1 MYSPSK
7 KIPYFHSTFP
17 PQAVTFT
24 QNIAQRKN
32 RMTKDPFEEYIRHIE
47 ADKKE
52 KSYAWQTAIGLQEVD
67 GLKPSQYLI
76 STAIKNIE
84 GEISIDTAE
93 QWISQYYEENPSLTS
108 ENRTE
113 EADKVSVRIAKLLSE
128 PAFSF
133 NANQYLAIHKYL
145 FKDIYSH
152 SGQIRTY
159 NITKKEWV
167 LEGKTVVYGMASE
180 LKNTLEYDLS
190 QEKNFSYRGLSLE
203 EIMTHLAT
211 FIARLWQIHVFEEG
225 NTRTT
230 AVFFIKYLKILG
242 FNVTNDIFAENSW
255 YFRNALVRANYNNL
269 AKGVYETNEYLL
281 LFLRNL
287 LLGENNL
294 LSNRQLHINS
304 SQFLEKQDIEKQKQ
318 DIEHKKQDI
327 EQSPDEKTRYS
338 EKTQKH
344 ITALSQILANR
355 IFSRID
361 VMNTLHLSA
370 SASSELI
377 KKMLEMKVIEKV
389 AGQGKGKYRFR

>member
-1 MYSPSK
+1 
-7 KIPYFHSTFP
+7 
-17 PQAVTFT
+17 
-24 QNIAQRKN
+24 
-32 RMTKDPFEEYIRHIE
+32 MTKDPFEEYIRHIE

-52 KSYAWQTAIGLQEVD
+52 KSYAWQTAIGLQKVD

-93 QWISQYYEENPSLTS
+93 QWISQYYEENPSLTG

-152 SGQIRTY
+152 AGQIRTY

-167 LEGKTVVYGMASE
+167 LEGETVVYGMASE

-230 AVFFIKYLKILG
+230 AVFFIKYLKTLG

-269 AKGVYETNEYLL
+269 AKGIYETNEYLL

-287 LLGENNL
+287 LLGENNP
-294 LSNRQLHINS
+294 LSNRQLHIHS
-304 SQFLEKQDIEKQKQ
+304 SQFLEKQDIEKQ
-318 DIEHKKQDI
+318 DIGHKKQDI
-327 EQSPDEKTRYS
+327 EQNTDEKTRHS

-355 IFSRID
+355 IFSRRD
-361 VMNTLHLSA
+361 VVNTLHLSA

-377 KKMLEMKVIEKV
+377 KKMLEIKVIEKV

>member
-1 MYSPSK
+1 
-7 KIPYFHSTFP
+7 
-17 PQAVTFT
+17 
-24 QNIAQRKN
+24 
-32 RMTKDPFEEYIRHIE
+32 MTKDPFEEYIRHIE

-93 QWISQYYEENPSLTS
+93 QWISQYYEENPSLTG

-113 EADKVSVRIAKLLSE
+113 EADKVSVRTAKLLSE

-152 SGQIRTY
+152 AGQIRTY

-167 LEGKTVVYGMASE
+167 LEGETVVYGMASE

-230 AVFFIKYLKILG
+230 AVFFIKYLKTLG

-269 AKGVYETNEYLL
+269 AKGIYETNEYLL

-287 LLGENNL
+287 LLGENNP
-294 LSNRQLHINS
+294 LSNRQLHIHS
-304 SQFLEKQDIEKQKQ
+304 SQFLEKQDIEKQ
-318 DIEHKKQDI
+318 DIGHKKQDI
-327 EQSPDEKTRYS
+327 EQNTDEKTRHS

-355 IFSRID
+355 IFSRRD
-361 VMNTLHLSA
+361 VVNTLHLSA

-377 KKMLEMKVIEKV
+377 KKMLEIKVIEKV

>member
-1 MYSPSK
+1 
-7 KIPYFHSTFP
+7 
-17 PQAVTFT
+17 
-24 QNIAQRKN
+24 
-32 RMTKDPFEEYIRHIE
+32 MTKDPFEEYIRHIE

-93 QWISQYYEENPSLTS
+93 QWISQYYEENPSLTG

-152 SGQIRTY
+152 AGQIRTY

-167 LEGKTVVYGMASE
+167 LEGETVVYGMASE

-230 AVFFIKYLKILG
+230 AVFFIKYLKTLG

-269 AKGVYETNEYLL
+269 AKGVYETNEYLI

-294 LSNRQLHINS
+294 LSNRQLHIHS
-304 SQFLEKQDIEKQKQ
+304 SQFSEKQ

-327 EQSPDEKTRYS
+327 EQENIDKTGFS
-338 EKTQKH
+338 SKTQKH
-344 ITALSQILANR
+344 IEQLSQTLGDA
-355 IFSRID
+355 IFSRSEVLNI
-361 VMNTLHLSA
+361 LPLSA
-370 SASSELI
+370 SAASELLR
-377 KKMLEMKVIEKV
+377 KMLEIGVIEKV
-389 AGQGKGKYRFR
+389 AGQGKGKYRFISYS

>member
-1 MYSPSK
+1 
-7 KIPYFHSTFP
+7 
-17 PQAVTFT
+17 
-24 QNIAQRKN
+24 
-32 RMTKDPFEEYIRHIE
+32 
-47 ADKKE
+47 
-52 KSYAWQTAIGLQEVD
+52 
-67 GLKPSQYLI
+67 
-76 STAIKNIE
+76 
-84 GEISIDTAE
+84 
-93 QWISQYYEENPSLTS
+93 
-108 ENRTE
+108 
-113 EADKVSVRIAKLLSE
+113 
-128 PAFSF
+128 
-133 NANQYLAIHKYL
+133 
-145 FKDIYSH
+145 
-152 SGQIRTY
+152 
-159 NITKKEWV
+159 
-167 LEGKTVVYGMASE
+167 MASE

-230 AVFFIKYLKILG
+230 AVFFIKYLKTLG

-269 AKGVYETNEYLL
+269 AKGVYETNEYLI

-304 SQFLEKQDIEKQKQ
+304 DQFSEKQDIEEQKQ
-318 DIEHKKQDI
+318 DIKHKKQNI
-327 EQSPDEKTRYS
+327 EQNPDEKTRHS

-361 VMNTLHLSA
+361 VVNTLHLSA

-389 AGQGKGKYRFR
+389 TGQGKGKYRFR

>member
-1 MYSPSK
+1 M
-7 KIPYFHSTFP
+7 
-17 PQAVTFT
+17 
-24 QNIAQRKN
+24 N
-32 RMTKDPFEEYIRHIE
+32 KDPFSEYIRHIE

-93 QWISQYYEENPSLTS
+93 QWISQYYEENPPLTS

-152 SGQIRTY
+152 AGHIRTY

-167 LEGKTVVYGMASE
+167 LEGETVVYGMASG

-190 QEKNFSYRGLSLE
+190 QEKNFSYRGLSFE

-242 FNVTNDIFAENSW
+242 FNVTNDIFAENAW

-269 AKGVYETNEYLL
+269 SKGVYETNEYLL

-327 EQSPDEKTRYS
+327 KQNPDEKTRHS

-377 KKMLEMKVIEKV
+377 KKMLEIKVIEKV

>member
-1 MYSPSK
+1 
-7 KIPYFHSTFP
+7 
-17 PQAVTFT
+17 
-24 QNIAQRKN
+24 
-32 RMTKDPFEEYIRHIE
+32 MTKDPFEEYIRHIE

-93 QWISQYYEENPSLTS
+93 QWISQYYEENPSLTG

-152 SGQIRTY
+152 AGQIRTY

-167 LEGKTVVYGMASE
+167 LEGETVVYGMASE

-230 AVFFIKYLKILG
+230 AVFFIKYLKTLG

-269 AKGVYETNEYLL
+269 AKGIYETNEYLL

-287 LLGENNL
+287 LLGENNP
-294 LSNRQLHINS
+294 LSNRQLHIHS
-304 SQFLEKQDIEKQKQ
+304 SQFLEKQDIEKQ
-318 DIEHKKQDI
+318 DIGHKKQDI
-327 EQSPDEKTRYS
+327 EQNTDEKTRHS

-355 IFSRID
+355 IFSRRD
-361 VMNTLHLSA
+361 VVNTLHLSA

-377 KKMLEMKVIEKV
+377 KKMLEIKVIEKV

>member
-1 MYSPSK
+1 M
-7 KIPYFHSTFP
+7 
-17 PQAVTFT
+17 
-24 QNIAQRKN
+24 
-32 RMTKDPFEEYIRHIE
+32 
-47 ADKKE
+47 
-52 KSYAWQTAIGLQEVD
+52 L
-67 GLKPSQYLI
+67 
-76 STAIKNIE
+76 E
-84 GEISIDTAE
+84 GE
-93 QWISQYYEENPSLTS
+93 
-108 ENRTE
+108 
-113 EADKVSVRIAKLLSE
+113 
-128 PAFSF
+128 
-133 NANQYLAIHKYL
+133 
-145 FKDIYSH
+145 
-152 SGQIRTY
+152 
-159 NITKKEWV
+159 
-167 LEGKTVVYGMASE
+167 TVVYGMASE

-203 EIMTHLAT
+203 EIMAHLAT

-230 AVFFIKYLKILG
+230 AVFFIKYLKTLG
-242 FNVTNDIFAENSW
+242 FNATNDIFAENSW

-304 SQFLEKQDIEKQKQ
+304 GQFLEKQDIEKQKQ
-318 DIEHKKQDI
+318 DIEQN
-327 EQSPDEKTRYS
+327 PDEKTRHS

-361 VMNTLHLSA
+361 VVNTLHLSA

-377 KKMLEMKVIEKV
+377 KKMLEIKAIEKV
-389 AGQGKGKYRFR
+389 AGQGKGKYRFQ

>member
-1 MYSPSK
+1 M
-7 KIPYFHSTFP
+7 
-17 PQAVTFT
+17 
-24 QNIAQRKN
+24 
-32 RMTKDPFEEYIRHIE
+32 
-47 ADKKE
+47 
-52 KSYAWQTAIGLQEVD
+52 
-67 GLKPSQYLI
+67 
-76 STAIKNIE
+76 
-84 GEISIDTAE
+84 
-93 QWISQYYEENPSLTS
+93 
-108 ENRTE
+108 
-113 EADKVSVRIAKLLSE
+113 LSE

-152 SGQIRTY
+152 AGQIRTY

-167 LEGKTVVYGMASE
+167 LDSETVVYGMASE

-230 AVFFIKYLKILG
+230 AVFFIKYLKTLG

-269 AKGVYETNEYLL
+269 AKGIYETNEYLL

-287 LLGENNL
+287 LLGENNP
-294 LSNRQLHINS
+294 LSNRQLHIHS
-304 SQFLEKQDIEKQKQ
+304 SQFLEKQDIEKQ
-318 DIEHKKQDI
+318 DIGHKKQDI
-327 EQSPDEKTRYS
+327 EQNTDEKTRHS

-355 IFSRID
+355 IFSRRD
-361 VMNTLHLSA
+361 VVNTLHLSA

-377 KKMLEMKVIEKV
+377 KKMLEIKVIEKV